1 MLTTRIYNLM
11 KINRNILIPMFVLI
25 GALLTGT
32 INAQQSRSDLGKK
45 IQTQRI
51 AFFTDRMGI
60 TSDEAQKFWPIYNEY
75 YGKKVKLMA
84 EKNRLTK
91 FYKENAATMTEND
104 IDVTINKYVQS
115 VKAETALFE
124 EYNKKFRQVLP
135 ANKVMKLYMAEVEF
149 KSMLLKQI
157 KERGMKNDDI
167 SE

>member
-1 MLTTRIYNLM
+1 M
-11 KINRNILIPMFVLI
+11 KINRNILFPMFVLI
-25 GALLTGT
+25 SILLTGT
-32 INAQQSRSDLGKK
+32 INAQQTRIDLVKK

-60 TSDEAQKFWPIYNEY
+60 TSDEAQKFWPVYNEY

-91 FYKENAATMTEND
+91 FYKENSATMTEND
-104 IDVTINKYVQS
+104 VDVAINKYVQNA
-115 VKAETALFE
+115 KAETALFE
-124 EYNKKFRQVLP
+124 EYNKKIRQVLP
-135 ANKVMKLYMAEVEF
+135 ANKVMKLYIAEVEF